1 MSTSPPSEINVDMKK
16 EVPEVTVII
25 SFDPYTLLPVRPDG
39 ITDEQFA
46 QGCPDEKTERYLQ
59 YLRGIKNRDDP
70 YRRFIFA
77 GKLKEPSSIN
87 EHHTD
92 TNPVDLHAEGY
103 PQLAAAISSDEKFM
117 LYRRFGFLQARLLL
131 NKQDEL
137 RALESRLDHKDRY
150 YGKYEPAMLYSQER
164 YKITDDKNR
173 DLLAEIEKKFNEYGQ
188 LLTHA
193 RTIASFDKPR
203 ESDRLRLKNYSD
215 RNPLCSRDS
224 EWLLRKD
231 DLITLKPTRDNTWL
245 DTVIEQIPQCFPCRL
260 TRYIFCTTALRQR
273 TNPETTKIFL
283 SDPDRVNAI
292 ASLVLLTTVLA
303 LFVIPICILWY
314 LCQMSILSSANIG
327 TILAILL
334 PFTFIF
340 SVFISLFT
348 RAKRHEVLAT
358 AVAYCALLILSYLL
372 GVLKS

>member
-1 MSTSPPSEINVDMKK
+1 MSTPPPSEISVYMKK
-16 EVPEVTVII
+16 EVPEFTVNI
-25 SFDPYTLLPVRPDG
+25 SFDPETLMPIRPDG
-39 ITDEQFA
+39 ITDEQFK

-59 YLRGIKNRDDP
+59 YLRGIKNREQPDQ
-70 YRRFIFA
+70 
-77 GKLKEPSSIN
+77 SIISV
-87 EHHTD
+87 
-92 TNPVDLHAEGY
+92 VDLHAEGY
-103 PQLAAAISSDEKFM
+103 PQLAAAINSDERFM
-117 LYRRFGFLQARLLL
+117 FYRRFGFLQTRLLL

-137 RALESRLDHKDRY
+137 RALEARLDHKDRY

-164 YKITDDKNR
+164 FNITDDDNR
-173 DLLAEIEKKFNEYGQ
+173 NLLAEIEKKFNEYGQ

-193 RTIASFDKPR
+193 RTLASFDKPR
-203 ESDRLRLKNYSD
+203 ESDRLRLRDYSD
-215 RNPLCSRDS
+215 SNPLCYRDS

-231 DLITLKPTRDNTWL
+231 DHITLKPTRDNTWL
-245 DTVIEQIPQCFPCRL
+245 DTVIEQIPQYFPCRL
-260 TRYIFCTTALRQR
+260 TRYIFCTTVLRQK

-303 LFVIPICILWY
+303 LFVIPVCILWY
-314 LCQMSILSSANIG
+314 LCQMSILSPANIG

-340 SVFISLFT
+340 SVVISLFT

-358 AVAYCALLILSYLL
+358 AAAYCALLILSYLL